1 MITRRQILA
10 LAAAGALLSAAPSF
24 AHHSWPVDFSKEIT
38 IRGAVTSYNW
48 GNPHVMF
55 GMDVQG
61 ANGNMEKWNV
71 GGPSTNRMAANGW
84 ERATLKP
91 GDVVT
96 APSRRCGS
104 LQPCNLQA
112 EDTLPPTR
120 KVRRRRRLQ
129 AHVPLVAVQQD

>member
-10 LAAAGALLSAAPSF
+10 LAAAGALLVAAPSF
-24 AHHSWPVDFSKEIT
+24 AHHSWPVDFSKEVT
-38 IRGAVTSYNW
+38 VRGAVTSYNW

-61 ANGNMEKWNV
+61 ANGKVEKWNV

-84 ERATLKP
+84 EKATLKP

-96 APSRRCGS
+96 ATGYQFTDGQKI
-104 LQPCNLQA
+104 L
-112 EDTLPPTR
+112 
-120 KVRRRRRLQ
+120 RLQ
-129 AHVPLVAVQQD
+129 DIVMADGKKMFLYGR

>member
-10 LAAAGALLSAAPSF
+10 FAAVGALLVAAPSS

-55 GMDVQG
+55 GMDVQA

-84 ERATLKP
+84 EKATLKP

-96 APSRRCGS
+96 AMGYQFTDGQKI
-104 LQPCNLQA
+104 L
-112 EDTLPPTR
+112 
-120 KVRRRRRLQ
+120 RLQ
-129 AHVPLVAVQQD
+129 KIVMANGKEMFLYGR